1 MKQKIYISGIIFL
14 IITVTGT
21 LFKMLHLP
29 GAGILLTLGFAG
41 LLLIF
46 FPAALVN
53 SYRGKGDKALKPL
66 YIVTYLT
73 LLVIFT
79 GMLFKIMHWPGAGKM
94 LLAGLPFP
102 FVVFLPVFLYVTGRI
117 ENFSIYNT
125 VSILL
130 LLTILSAFNA
140 LLALSV
146 SRNSLD
152 DSMYIASVYHK
163 AAAAAGN
170 TKLQH
175 SGEAGSIT
183 DISDIN
189 ESAGQALKL
198 IHEATDQ
205 ILRGAKADIN
215 ALIDNPSS
223 VSLADS
229 RELTTEIMFNGDN
242 PDLGKQ
248 LEKSIQDFIGVVETS
263 GNGRITPQMAIDLLG
278 FNTPEGEKSWS
289 EAMFEGNWTSW
300 SLVYLGILENNIIL
314 IRDELLSD
322 AVQDATIS

>member
-1 MKQKIYISGIIFL
+1 MKQKIYISGIILL
-14 IITVTGT
+14 IITVTGS
-21 LFKMLHLP
+21 LFKMLHFP
-29 GAGILLTLGFAG
+29 GAGILLIIGFAG

-53 SYRGKGDKALKPL
+53 SYRGIGDKALKPL
-66 YIVTYLT
+66 YVVTYLT

-117 ENFSIYNT
+117 EKFSIYNT
-125 VSILL
+125 VSVLL

-163 AAAAAGN
+163 AAAVAEE
-170 TKLQH
+170 TYLQQ
-175 SGEAGSIT
+175 SAETGEIR
-183 DISDIN
+183 
-189 ESAGQALKL
+189 ESAGQAIK
-198 IHEATDQ
+198 IINEATDQ
-205 ILRGAKADIN
+205 ILRGAQSDLN
-215 ALIDNPSS
+215 ALYNNPYS
-223 VSLADS
+223 VRLADS
-229 RELTTEIMFNGDN
+229 RALTTEIMFSGDS
-242 PDLGKQ
+242 DLGKQ
-248 LEKSIQDFIGVVETS
+248 LEKSIQDFIGVVKAS
-263 GNGRITPQMAIDLLG
+263 GNERITLQLATDLLG
-278 FNTPEGEKSWS
+278 FRTPEGEESWS

-314 IRDELLSD
+314 IRDELVSD
-322 AVQDATIS
+322 AVGM